1 MRAKYPS
8 PQYHESSYWDVNF
21 RFIIEPQIQIH
32 DLNEIHTAL
41 DFEREG

>member
-1 MRAKYPS
+1 MTAKYPS
-8 PQYHESSYWDVNF
+8 LQYHESSYWEVNF
-21 RFIIEPQIQIH
+21 RFITEPQSQTH